1 MALLGAGETV
11 ADILDIHPGDCG
23 PSNHTLCNITGLA
36 RLLENGNRDHT
47 IRRLVALEALE
58 VLKILISP
66 EPVGNLEDLETGQ
79 VPARIVF
86 DEGMSCRFRDRLP
99 RTAQLLLPLGPFQHI
114 NQSIVEGCR
123 ELKGHPW
130 GCLFGVH

>member
-1 MALLGAGETV
+1 MALLRAGETV
-11 ADILDIHPGDCG
+11 ADVLDIHPGNGC
-23 PSNHTLCNITGLA
+23 PSNHTFCNITGLA
-36 RLLENGNRDHT
+36 RLLENRNRDHA

-79 VPARIVF
+79 IPARIVF
-86 DEGMSCRFRDRLP
+86 DEGICCRFRDRLP

-114 NQSIVEGCR
+114 D
-123 ELKGHPW
+123 
-130 GCLFGVH
+130 